1 MGCCREAPI
10 MPVTNLLGKV
20 THEIPSLQKLGN
32 NIYAK
37 RMTRYPSTAM
47 PIYGAAAPTP
57 AIGPGSSVM
66 RLEPSLPPA
75 ASYVSIPASIPHST
89 STPAFGSYTNSRSE
103 SWPVQ
108 GKYSPVDSVDEMSN
122 VLDYGRDSLASTSP
136 PPGLGRSA
144 GGRPQRK
151 SSNRD
156 EFDGPQVQFLARPP
170 SDYIARQEREMPHLP
185 TNLLVSEQDRV
196 LAAVNDRLSRCAFD
210 FVAKYQFPIPL
221 TQEYV
226 PTLF

>member
-1 MGCCREAPI
+1 
-10 MPVTNLLGKV
+10 MPVTSPPGKAH
-20 THEIPSLQKLGN
+20 TPSPPLQQPGNN
-32 NIYAK
+32 NIYVK
-37 RMTRYPSTAM
+37 RMARFPSAAM
-47 PIYGAAAPTP
+47 PIYGAATSTSA
-57 AIGPGSSVM
+57 AGPSSSVM
-66 RLEPSLPPA
+66 RLEPPLPPA
-75 ASYVSIPASIPHST
+75 ASYVSIPASVSHTIS
-89 STPAFGSYTNSRSE
+89 SPAYGSYTGSGSQ

-108 GKYSPVDSVDEMSN
+108 GKYSPVDSADEISN

-136 PPGLGRSA
+136 PPGLSRSA

-156 EFDGPQVQFLARPP
+156 EFDGPQVQFLARPS

-185 TNLLVSEQDRV
+185 TNLLVSEQDSV